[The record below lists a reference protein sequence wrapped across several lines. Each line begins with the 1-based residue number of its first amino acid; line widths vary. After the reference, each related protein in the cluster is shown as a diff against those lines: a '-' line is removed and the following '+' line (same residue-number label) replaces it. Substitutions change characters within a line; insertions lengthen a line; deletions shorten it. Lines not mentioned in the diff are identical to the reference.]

1 MRSQL
6 QQYGYRF
13 GRILAL
19 VGCCLFFTACS
30 TKMAYNFLDWGL
42 MWYVERYVDLNKE
55 QKAKAEAAI
64 DAFHYWHRTTQ
75 LPRYAKYITG
85 LKERMAQ
92 PVTADQLH
100 AETDE
105 IQIFLDDCVAFLL
118 PTAVEIVSDFSDEQV
133 EEVLEKFA
141 KDRKDYDKKY
151 ISTSMDKVVKA
162 RQNELK
168 DRIGPMFGRFN
179 DQQQQWIDEWSTG
192 MEYYE
197 PLMLKQQED
206 WADMLAQVLQKREDK
221 KLLDASLRKLMFYRS
236 DDWDKELEKQIDIN
250 QTLTLKMMA
259 KIMNSLEPKQRER
272 FNKKLDKYVEIFQEL
287 SAE

>member
-1 MRSQL
+1 MRSSL
-6 QQYGYRF
+6 AQYGYRV
-13 GRILAL
+13 GRVLAL

-55 QKAKAEAAI
+55 QKDKAEAAI
-64 DAFHYWHRTTQ
+64 DKFHHWHRTTQ
-75 LPRYAKYITG
+75 LPRYAKYITD

-118 PTAVEIVSDFSDEQV
+118 PTAVDIVSSFSEEQV
-133 EEVLEKFA
+133 QQVLEKFA

-151 ISTSMDKVVKA
+151 ISTSMEKVVKA

-168 DRIGPMFGRFN
+168 DQIGPLFGRFT
-179 DQQQQWIDEWSTG
+179 DQQQKWVDEWSTG

-197 PLMLKQQED
+197 PLMLAQQED
-206 WADMLAQVLQKREDK
+206 WAKMLEEVLQKRDDK

-236 DDWDKELEKQIDIN
+236 DDWDPELEKQIDIN
-250 QTLTLKMMA
+250 QTLTLEMMA
-259 KIMNSLEPKQRER
+259 KFMNHLTPTQRER
-272 FNKKLDKYVEIFQEL
+272 FNKKLDKYVEVFTEL
-287 SAE
+287 SSE